1 MVESQSTFFS
11 TQCVPNSTHDE
22 SKVISWSSVFQCLYS
37 NGHSPDKVARYTQRQ
52 IELFYKAIQHEKNHA
67 KADMIEAVNQGFG
80 GGKELGNYLKKL
92 RQS

>member
-1 MVESQSTFFS
+1 MESQSTFFS
-11 TQCVPNSTHDE
+11 TQCVQADTHDNT
-22 SKVISWSSVFQCLYS
+22 STIRWSTIFNCLIA
-37 NGHSPDKVARYTQRQ
+37 NGHSKADLVRYTQRQ
-52 IELFYKAIQHEKNHA
+52 IELFYKEIQREKNHA